1 MTSED
6 VICTIC
12 LEPITIIK
20 KENLRS
26 IKYISPI
33 VDDTENV
40 SSEIDNCS
48 PHQVNLSPVHSFD
61 ISSSETPKSETSST
75 SIQET
80 YVDTPELQTIIEQEK
95 DYINPCEC
103 KNPIHIKCFLDWL
116 SYKNTTSCEICNS
129 QYTLDID
136 IYNKY
141 VRNMNN
147 EYDIENNEY
156 DIENNEYNGVIYNN
170 NNNNNPDYSDD
181 EGDRQYWINT
191 HRIIE
196 KCVDIS
202 VIVTKY
208 LCLCVVILLM
218 IFLMIALFYS

>member
-1 MTSED
+1 MTSEG
-6 VICTIC
+6 VICMIC
-12 LEPITIIK
+12 LEPINIIN

-40 SSEIDNCS
+40 LSEIDECS

-61 ISSSETPKSETSST
+61 ILSSETPDSKTNSS

-80 YVDTPELQTIIEQEK
+80 YVDTPELQSIMEQEK

-136 IYNKY
+136 IYNEY
-141 VRNMNN
+141 IRNNNN
-147 EYDIENNEY
+147 EYDIENN
-156 DIENNEYNGVIYNN
+156 GVIYNIN
-170 NNNNNPDYSDD
+170 NNNYNDNDD
-181 EGDRQYWINT
+181 EEERQYSINT
-191 HRIIE
+191 HRIME
-196 KCVDIS
+196 KCVDIF
-202 VIVTKY
+202 VFITKY
-208 LCLCVVILLM
+208 LCFIVVVLLM
-218 IFLMIALFYS
+218 IFLMIALFYY

>member
-1 MTSED
+1 M
-6 VICTIC
+6 IC
-12 LEPITIIK
+12 LEPINIIN

-40 SSEIDNCS
+40 SSEIDDCS

-61 ISSSETPKSETSST
+61 ISSSESPESETNSP

-80 YVDTPELQTIIEQEK
+80 YVDTPELQSIMEQEK

-136 IYNKY
+136 IYNEY
-141 VRNMNN
+141 IRSMNNEYDIDNNEYDIDNN
-147 EYDIENNEY
+147 EYDIENNV
-156 DIENNEYNGVIYNN
+156 VIYNNDNN
-170 NNNNNPDYSDD
+170 NNNNNYSDD
-181 EGDRQYWINT
+181 EEEGRFWINI

-208 LCLCVVILLM
+208 LCLCVLIVLM
-218 IFLMIALFYS
+218 IFLMIALFYIK

>member
-12 LEPITIIK
+12 LEPINIIK
-20 KENLRS
+20 KEDLRS

-40 SSEIDNCS
+40 SSEIDDCS

-61 ISSSETPKSETSST
+61 ISSSETPDSETSSP

-80 YVDTPELQTIIEQEK
+80 YVDTPELQTIMEQEK

-136 IYNKY
+136 IYNEY
-141 VRNMNN
+141 DIDDN
-147 EYDIENNEY
+147 EYDIENN
-156 DIENNEYNGVIYNN
+156 GVIY

-181 EGDRQYWINT
+181 EGERQYWINT
-191 HRIIE
+191 HRLIE
-196 KCVDIS
+196 KCVDIF

>member
-1 MTSED
+1 MTSEG
-6 VICTIC
+6 VVCMIC
-12 LEPITIIK
+12 LEPINIIN

-40 SSEIDNCS
+40 SSEIDDCS

-61 ISSSETPKSETSST
+61 ISSSESPESETNSP

-80 YVDTPELQTIIEQEK
+80 YVDTPELQSIMEQKK

-136 IYNKY
+136 IYNEY
-141 VRNMNN
+141 IRSMNNEYDIDNN
-147 EYDIENNEY
+147 EYDIEN
-156 DIENNEYNGVIYNN
+156 NGVIYNN
-170 NNNNNPDYSDD
+170 NNNNHNYRDD
-181 EGDRQYWINT
+181 EEERRYWINT

-196 KCVDIS
+196 KCVDIF
-202 VIVTKY
+202 VLVTKY
-208 LCLCVVILLM
+208 LCLCVVVLLM
-218 IFLMIALFYS
+218 IFLMIALFYSN

>member
-6 VICTIC
+6 VICMIC
-12 LEPITIIK
+12 LEPINIIK
-20 KENLRS
+20 NDNLRS

-40 SSEIDNCS
+40 SSEIDDCS

-61 ISSSETPKSETSST
+61 ISSSETPDSESNSP

-80 YVDTPELQTIIEQEK
+80 YVDTPELQSIMEQEK

-136 IYNKY
+136 IYNEY
-141 VRNMNN
+141 IRRMNNEYDIDNN
-147 EYDIENNEY
+147 EYDIEN
-156 DIENNEYNGVIYNN
+156 NGVIYNN
-170 NNNNNPDYSDD
+170 NNNNNYSDD
-181 EGDRQYWINT
+181 RGERQYWINT

-202 VIVTKY
+202 VLITKY
-208 LCLCVVILLM
+208 LCLCVVVLLM
-218 IFLMIALFYS
+218 IFLMIALFYSK